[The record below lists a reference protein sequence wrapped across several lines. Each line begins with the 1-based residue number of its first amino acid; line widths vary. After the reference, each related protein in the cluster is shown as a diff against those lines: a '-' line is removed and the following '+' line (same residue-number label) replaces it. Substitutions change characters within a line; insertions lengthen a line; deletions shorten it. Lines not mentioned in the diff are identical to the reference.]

1 MLLGVTHCSH
11 VVKTAFHKLWHLSFR
26 YDWELRH
33 VSHFAICL
41 HLCFPCLSD
50 TMTTVS
56 CSSVVIKP
64 GGTEHTGASWAKSN
78 YSPSGFMIREQEA
91 RNIKQFAQGRAAL
104 SAPSCPGLYCCIKSS
119 MLLHTWLLSAF
130 PVASPH

>member
-1 MLLGVTHCSH
+1 METELALLVRPPSWEHCPVPAPGAPRGGGLIRLQMLLGVTHCSH

-33 VSHFAICL
+33 ISHFAICL

-64 GGTEHTGASWAKSN
+64 GGTEHTGAR
-78 YSPSGFMIREQEA
+78 GF
-91 RNIKQFAQGRAAL
+91 
-104 SAPSCPGLYCCIKSS
+104 
-119 MLLHTWLLSAF
+119 HTQLDEG
-130 PVASPH
+130 PETP